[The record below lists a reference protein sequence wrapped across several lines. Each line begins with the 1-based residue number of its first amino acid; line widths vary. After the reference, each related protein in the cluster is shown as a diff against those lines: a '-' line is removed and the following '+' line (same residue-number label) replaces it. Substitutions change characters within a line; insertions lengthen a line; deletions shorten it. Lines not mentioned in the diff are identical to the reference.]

1 MTTTEIDRADT
12 PEPEEIEPTRFARP
26 GPARPEPPA
35 EREDDPP
42 ADVPRDQW
50 ERPLIV
56 TADGRDIVAYV
67 RASKYGK
74 LIEDYYTLH
83 RWDERNIVWGM
94 SRGRHLVVRAQGVA
108 EQTGRDAVTT
118 LQDIAERA
126 KVIAGADAGALTGTG
141 LHKLSERRDA
151 GHDLSYLDP
160 MTAQCLDAYAE
171 LLAPFEVLAS
181 ETFVVCD
188 ALGGAGSFD
197 RVVRLRF
204 PIRWPDGVVW
214 PAGMIVVIDVKT
226 GKISSMPYWACDFS
240 CQQLIYATGVP
251 YLPGITVLDDP
262 SKRSAGNI
270 VAVRDQPGVNGRI
283 TWDDIGVP
291 GGPSQ
296 EWALICHV
304 PALDPSKAHWER
316 VNLTTAREDAAA
328 AQRAWQRAR
337 VGRAERFLALPA
349 EALVPPDGI
358 TLAGTDDGIRADG
371 DVPSGQ
377 YPSDVD
383 TPMSTSSESIM
394 EARDR
399 QAATAAAKRAET
411 TDALR
416 RRISRADSTD
426 KIDQLYDAWGTS
438 EAWTDELTELCQA
451 GYDRLTPPAEVAE
464 CDGCNYDRHQCPA
477 CGVNVPHG
485 VGACPACALRVELD
499 EAGSL
504 TTLEALWLAHGPAG
518 DGLWADEHSA
528 AAQAAYDRLTPGS
541 EGPGTEPPEDEDEQR
556 PETDGGPFRGP
567 DHDPAGPPDACP
579 WCATVHEGGPEVCQT
594 VPQDRPGHGVGPVQ
608 VGPSAI
614 DGSDRFTD
622 DGPPEAVTAYP
633 CTVGTAELAVT
644 LWCHEC
650 LVPAGHPDA
659 DDPIAW
665 CDCDSGE
672 TCLDARTACRNRAH
686 ASDDCAARPTDDL
699 PIEPPTPDE
708 LIRGAEIRIE
718 PGSAE
723 PGPFDDTV
731 NLANLRTALD
741 DALTEDRLI
750 ALYDAHK
757 PVEDGGD
764 GLWDDECTTR
774 AQAAYER
781 IERATRGTLPDQPDP
796 ESEETS

>member
-1 MTTTEIDRADT
+1 MTTTRSDPIEIDRADT
-12 PEPEEIEPTRFARP
+12 PEPEDIEPTRFARP

-56 TADGRDIVAYV
+56 TADGTDVVAYV

-94 SRGRHLVVRAQGVA
+94 SRGHHLVVRAQGVA
-108 EQTGRDAVTT
+108 CQTGRDAVTT

-160 MTAQCLDAYAE
+160 MTAQCLDAYAA

-214 PAGMIVVIDVKT
+214 PAGMIVVVDVKT
-226 GKISSMPYWACDFS
+226 GKITSMPYWACDFTV
-240 CQQLIYATGVP
+240 QQLIYATGVP

-262 SKRSAGNI
+262 NKRSVGNI
-270 VAVRDQPGVNGRI
+270 AAVRDQPGVNGRI

-296 EWALICHV
+296 DWAMIAHV
-304 PALDPSKAHWER
+304 PASDPSKAHWER
-316 VNLTTAREDAAA
+316 VNLATAREDAAA

-337 VGRAERFLALPA
+337 VSRAQRFLALPA

-358 TLAGTDDGIRADG
+358 TLGGTDDGIA

-377 YPSDVD
+377 YPRDVD
-383 TPMSTSSESIM
+383 TDLSTPSESIPETM
-394 EARDR
+394 ATDARDR
-399 QAATAAAKRAET
+399 QAATAAAKRTET
-411 TDALR
+411 TAALR
-416 RRISRADSTD
+416 TRIERADSTD

-438 EAWTDELTELCQA
+438 AAWSDELTGLCQA
-451 GYDRLTPPAEVAE
+451 GYDRLTPPADVAD
-464 CDGCNYDRHQCPA
+464 CDGCNYDRHRCPA
-477 CGVNVPHG
+477 CGVGVPHG
-485 VGACPACALRVELD
+485 VRTCPACSLRIELD
-499 EAGSL
+499 GAPSL

-518 DGLWADEHSA
+518 DGLWADEHST
-528 AAQAAYDRLTPGS
+528 AAQAAYDRLSPGS
-541 EGPGTEPPEDEDEQR
+541 EPGLLPCGCPAALVTDCGHQEGCAELTGPPEPDPDVLADEPGTE
-556 PETDGGPFRGP
+556 
-567 DHDPAGPPDACP
+567 
-579 WCATVHEGGPEVCQT
+579 
-594 VPQDRPGHGVGPVQ
+594 
-608 VGPSAI
+608 
-614 DGSDRFTD
+614 
-622 DGPPEAVTAYP
+622 
-633 CTVGTAELAVT
+633 
-644 LWCHEC
+644 
-650 LVPAGHPDA
+650 
-659 DDPIAW
+659 
-665 CDCDSGE
+665 
-672 TCLDARTACRNRAH
+672 
-686 ASDDCAARPTDDL
+686 
-699 PIEPPTPDE
+699 
-708 LIRGAEIRIE
+708 RGAQVYPDPYPMNVAREE
-718 PGSAE
+718 AAAESAE

-741 DALTEDRLI
+741 DAPTEDRLI

-781 IERATRGTLPDQPDP
+781 IERERAAVRQVQPDQPDP
-796 ESEETS
+796 EPEV

>member
-1 MTTTEIDRADT
+1 MTSTDIDDDVAGLAVSGAVEPEYADT

-26 GPARPEPPA
+26 GPARPEPQSA

-56 TADGRDIVAYV
+56 TADGRDVVAYI

-108 EQTGRDAVTT
+108 EQTGSDAVTT

-160 MTAQCLDAYAE
+160 MTMACLDAYAE
-171 LLAPFEVLAS
+171 LLTPFEVLAS

-188 ALGGAGSFD
+188 ELGGAGSFD
-197 RVVRLRF
+197 RVVRLRH

-226 GKISSMPYWACDFS
+226 GKITSMPYWACDFTV
-240 CQQLIYATGVP
+240 QQLIYATGVP

-262 SKRSAGNI
+262 SKRSAANI
-270 VAVRDQPGVNGRI
+270 AAVRDQPGVNGRI

-316 VNLTTAREDAAA
+316 VNLTEAREDADAA
-328 AQRAWQRAR
+328 RRAWARAR
-337 VGRAERFLALPA
+337 VNRAARFLALPA

-358 TLAGTDDGIRADG
+358 MLPAGYAPAGTDDGIRAGSAQPVDTVRADG
-371 DVPSGQ
+371 SGNVPVPDVPAGQ
-377 YPSDVD
+377 YPSGVD
-383 TPMSTSSESIM
+383 SGMSTSSESIM
-394 EARDR
+394 EARER
-399 QAATAAAKRAET
+399 QAATAAANRADT
-411 TDALR
+411 TAALR
-416 RRISRADSTD
+416 RRIERADSTD
-426 KIDQLYDAWGTS
+426 KIDQLYDSWGTS
-438 EAWTDELTELCQA
+438 DAWTDDLTAACQA

-464 CDGCNYDRHQCPA
+464 CDGCNYDRHQCPL
-477 CGVNVPHG
+477 CGVHVPHG
-485 VGACPACALRVELD
+485 VVACPACSLRVELD

-518 DGLWADEHSA
+518 DGLWAEEHSA
-528 AAQAAYDRLTPGS
+528 AAQAAYDRLSPP
-541 EGPGTEPPEDEDEQR
+541 EQGPGTE
-556 PETDGGPFRGP
+556 
-567 DHDPAGPPDACP
+567 
-579 WCATVHEGGPEVCQT
+579 
-594 VPQDRPGHGVGPVQ
+594 
-608 VGPSAI
+608 
-614 DGSDRFTD
+614 
-622 DGPPEAVTAYP
+622 GPPEQGPGTEGPPEQGPGTEGPGAEDECPEHGPHSDTITCPGCVEAHRRATAVGQQGAVEATY
-633 CTVGTAELAVT
+633 AEPYAAGPG
-644 LWCHEC
+644 
-650 LVPAGHPDA
+650 PAGSPEAPERPD
-659 DDPIAW
+659 
-665 CDCDSGE
+665 
-672 TCLDARTACRNRAH
+672 
-686 ASDDCAARPTDDL
+686 
-699 PIEPPTPDE
+699 
-708 LIRGAEIRIE
+708 
-718 PGSAE
+718 

-741 DALTEDRLI
+741 DATTEDRLI

-764 GLWDDECTTR
+764 GLWDDECTIR
-774 AQAAYER
+774 AQAAYDR
-781 IERATRGTLPDQPDP
+781 IERATRGTLSDQPDP
-796 ESEETS
+796 DPEDHRWDQQGVSESEEMS

>member
-1 MTTTEIDRADT
+1 MTTTEIDRAET

-26 GPARPEPPA
+26 GPVRPEPQSA

-56 TADGRDIVAYV
+56 TADGRDVVAYI

-83 RWDERNIVWGM
+83 RWDERNIVWGL

-160 MTAQCLDAYAE
+160 MTTACLDAYTA

-188 ALGGAGSFD
+188 ELGGAGSFD

-204 PIRWPDGVVW
+204 PIRWPDGIVW

-226 GKISSMPYWACDFS
+226 GKITSMPYWACDFTV
-240 CQQLIYATGVP
+240 QQLIYATGVP

-262 SKRSAGNI
+262 NKRSAGN
-270 VAVRDQPGVNGRI
+270 VAAVRDQPGVNGRI

-358 TLAGTDDGIRADG
+358 TLDMAPAGTDDGIRADSAQPVDADG

-377 YPSDVD
+377 YPSGVD
-383 TPMSTSSESIM
+383 SGMSTSSESIM
-394 EARDR
+394 EARER
-399 QAATAAAKRAET
+399 QAATAAANRADT

-416 RRISRADSTD
+416 RRIERASSTD
-426 KIDQLYDAWGTS
+426 VIDQLYDAWGTS
-438 EAWTDELTELCQA
+438 PAWTDDLTAACQA
-451 GYDRLTPPAEVAE
+451 GYDRLTPPADVED

-485 VGACPACALRVELD
+485 VVACAACSLRIELD
-499 EAGSL
+499 EAPSL

-528 AAQAAYDRLTPGS
+528 AAQAAYDRLSPGIT
-541 EGPGTEPPEDEDEQR
+541 GPDEPPADAPEDEQR
-556 PETDGGPFRGP
+556 PET
-567 DHDPAGPPDACP
+567 DACP
-579 WCATVHEGGPEVCQT
+579 WCATVHEGGPEVCQGEAAAG
-594 VPQDRPGHGVGPVQ
+594 PFPGPDSDPAGPPVQ
-608 VGPSAI
+608 IGPSAI
-614 DGSDRFTD
+614 NGSDRFTD
-622 DGPPEAVTAYP
+622 D
-633 CTVGTAELAVT
+633 
-644 LWCHEC
+644 
-650 LVPAGHPDA
+650 
-659 DDPIAW
+659 
-665 CDCDSGE
+665 
-672 TCLDARTACRNRAH
+672 
-686 ASDDCAARPTDDL
+686 
-699 PIEPPTPDE
+699 
-708 LIRGAEIRIE
+708 
-718 PGSAE
+718 
-723 PGPFDDTV
+723 PGPVDNPNDPR
-731 NLANLRTALD
+731 LALLVQIE
-741 DALTEDRLI
+741 DALTEDTLT

-764 GLWDDECTTR
+764 GLWDDECTIR
-774 AQAAYER
+774 AQAAYDR
-781 IERATRGTLPDQPDP
+781 ISGEAQ
-796 ESEETS
+796 S